1 MNGCGMEFRQQPT
14 FERPERQEIYDLVER
29 RGRIGYEEARQDLR
43 MDHEM
48 FGHHVAMLTRDGALN
63 RTEEGAL
70 EVAFESGAV
79 EEYEVDDTLFCI
91 RQARQDD
98 LTGLIGAIR
107 STTETAPY
115 VEAESVADIVE
126 NEETLL
132 RHNEVE
138 TRVFFVAT
146 VDGDVVGWAGVKGN
160 ELAKLSH
167 TAELTVGVIDKYQG
181 LGIGSHL
188 LVRGVGWAAANGYD
202 RVYNSVPAT
211 NEPAVEFLEAHG
223 WEVEAVREGHYRIDG
238 EPVDELM
245 MAVEV

>member
-1 MNGCGMEFRQQPT
+1 MQFGQQPT

-29 RGRIGYEEARQDLR
+29 RGRIGYDAAREDLR

-48 FGHHVAMLTRDGALN
+48 FGHHVAILVRDGALT
-63 RTEEGAL
+63 RTEEEAL

-79 EEYEVDDTLFCI
+79 EEYEVDGTVFCI

-98 LTGLIGAIR
+98 LTGLVGAIR

-126 NEETLL
+126 SEEALL
-132 RHNEVE
+132 RHNDVE

-167 TAELTVGVIDKYQG
+167 TAELTVGVVGQYQG
-181 LGIGSHL
+181 RGIGSHL
-188 LVRGVGWAAANGYD
+188 LVRGVGWAAANGYE
-202 RVYNSVPAT
+202 RVYNSVPAS
-211 NEPAVEFLEAHG
+211 NEAAVDFLEAHG
-223 WEVEAVREGHYRIDG
+223 WDLEAVREGHYRIDG
-238 EPVDELM
+238 QPVDELM
-245 MAVEV
+245 LAVEV